1 MSQIDDPER
10 EDAQMI
16 EEAMQNTLTPEAVAA
31 IAYIMR
37 GVVTDDQAVN
47 RQIRWFTETLTELA
61 GGGDEVDRVAEEF
74 QTRIG

>member
-31 IAYIMR
+31 IAGAVKRM
-37 GVVTDDQAVN
+37 VTVDANVN
-47 RQIRWFTETLTELA
+47 EQIQWFAHTLANIVGGWTEQ
-61 GGGDEVDRVAEEF
+61 RRMAEELNAH
-74 QTRIG
+74 IG

>member
-10 EDAQMI
+10 EDKQMI
-16 EEAMQNTLTPEAVAA
+16 EEAMRNTLTPEAVAV

-37 GVVTDDQAVN
+37 CTVTDIPAVN
-47 RQIRWFTETLTELA
+47 RQVRWFTETLTEMA